1 MTSKQATPE
10 TQTSSNS
17 KESQDSKASQESQA
31 FRFYDNREKY
41 LLFVTTCSEKQAI
54 ATRIGHELDH
64 IVPTPPALRLFDAGM
79 GDASVLTEVLFNLH
93 YRFPTVPFLI
103 VAKEISLEDVRLGLV
118 KMPSHFVEHPQTVL
132 VITNMK
138 YSEAPTLQASPGQKP
153 IKRREVALKGQTTHE
168 FMRQIHDL
176 HPILEEGWQ
185 TAPSPKTGNPLYIHP
200 SVLIIYRADQQFAL
214 SSVIPPKG
222 SMRADYDFIICA
234 QPYRSRSTAE
244 AKVNYVLGPLASS
257 LGPGGRMVV
266 VQSTGYDP
274 GMEIIRHIWP
284 GEEPF
289 PTPRHDLIEQMKE
302 RLDSE
307 ALGLTYSGNSD
318 DDALFKY
325 HLHALPDEISNNIGT
340 SILLA
345 AWNAAIYVAQIDDI
359 KLEPV
364 LRTGQY
370 LEATRNVLRHHGGLW
385 FLDESFIVT
394 RKGRSSD

>member
-1 MTSKQATPE
+1 MTSKQVSQE
-10 TQTSSNS
+10 TQVSANS
-17 KESQDSKASQESQA
+17 KESQEAQASENSQA

-54 ATRIGHELDH
+54 ATRIGRELNY
-64 IVPTPPALRLFDAGM
+64 ITPTPPALRLFDAGM
-79 GDASVLTEVLFNLH
+79 GDASVLIEVLFNLH

-118 KMPSHFVEHPQTVL
+118 KMPSYFVEHPQTVL
-132 VITNMK
+132 VVTNMK
-138 YSEAPTLQASPGQKP
+138 YSEAPILQPDSGQKLL
-153 IKRREVALKGQTTHE
+153 KRWEVALQGNTTHE

-176 HPILEEGWQ
+176 HSILEEGWQ
-185 TAPSPKTGNPLYIHP
+185 TAPSSKTGNPLYVHP
-200 SVLIIYRADQQFAL
+200 SVLIIYRADQQFSL
-214 SSVIPPKG
+214 SSVIPPQNAVP
-222 SMRADYDFIICA
+222 ADYDFIICA
-234 QPYRSRSTAE
+234 QPYRSRSSAD
-244 AKVNYVLGPLASS
+244 AKVKYVLGPMASA

-274 GMEIIRHIWP
+274 GMEIIRQVWP
-284 GEEPF
+284 DEEPF
-289 PTPRHDLIEQMKE
+289 PTPRHDLIEKLKDI
-302 RLDSE
+302 LDSE

-325 HLHALPDEISNNIGT
+325 HLHALPNEIGNNIGT

-364 LRTGQY
+364 LRTGHY

-385 FLDESFIVT
+385 FLDESFVVT
-394 RKGRSSD
+394 RRRE

>member
-1 MTSKQATPE
+1 MTLKQADQAIPKSADKDKAPD
-10 TQTSSNS
+10 TQITR
-17 KESQDSKASQESQA
+17 DPQA

-54 ATRIGHELDH
+54 ATRMGYELDN
-64 IVPTPPALRLFDAGM
+64 IVPSPPALRLFDAGM
-79 GDASVLTEVLFNLH
+79 GDASVLNEVLFNLH
-93 YRFPTVPFLI
+93 YRCPTVPFLI
-103 VAKEISLEDVRLGLV
+103 VGKEISLEDVRLGLV

-132 VITNMK
+132 VITNMM
-138 YSEAPTLQASPGQKP
+138 YNEAPTLQPDAGQNP
-153 IKRREVALKGQTTHE
+153 INRWEVALQGQTTHE
-168 FMRQIHDL
+168 FMRQIHNL
-176 HPILEEGWQ
+176 HSILEEGWQ
-185 TAPSPKTGNPLYIHP
+185 TAPSPKTGNPLYVHP

-214 SSVIPPKG
+214 SSVIPPQG
-222 SMRADYDFIICA
+222 PMQADYDLIICA
-234 QPYRSRSTAE
+234 QPYRSRSSAE
-244 AKVNYVLGPLASS
+244 AKVKYVLAPLAKA

-284 GEEPF
+284 NEEPF
-289 PTPRHDLIEQMKE
+289 PTPRHDLIKEMKE
-302 RLDSE
+302 RLNSE
-307 ALGLTYSGNSD
+307 ALRLAYSGNSD
-318 DDALFKY
+318 DAALFKY
-325 HLHALPDEISNNIGT
+325 HLHSLPNEIGNNIGT

-345 AWNAAIYVAQIDDI
+345 AWNAAVYVAQIDDA

-394 RKGRSSD
+394 RRRG